1 MPLKKPKPV
10 LIVPSKPKLIRLPK
24 ARIPRTV
31 RVIRTEREKP
41 YIPDPQEARERE
53 IEALVRSL
61 KSEIAS
67 IDDPELHD
75 QWDGAISEVAKD
87 GDMSRMLELAR
98 YRRKVVPID
107 EFLFSNTYMGLRR
120 GDIYPGVLEALHE
133 LDTDKYNEAVFK
145 GAIGGG
151 KSTVA
156 NLGIPRQLYKLSCM
170 RSPQDTFGVQ
180 PYSSLVFTIQSVR
193 LSTAKK
199 AVFGEL
205 GKFINNSPFF
215 TEIYPYDKRVQS
227 QMMFRQQNVI
237 LLPVSSSDTGAISMN
252 VIGGILDEMNFMQKV
267 LKSKQGSADETG
279 EYDQAKTL
287 YENLSRRRKS
297 RFMHKGN
304 LPGILY
310 LISSSRYPDDFTEVK
325 AAESAMMGGPDEKIY
340 VWSKSLWESKGRDN
354 YSPEEFRVILGDERA
369 RARIMAADEPDP
381 PASEER
387 EILRVPEDFR
397 SDFEKNINDAIRDF
411 GGRTTLAS
419 RPFITNPERIYDAI
433 HLAEE
438 FGYASV
444 IPDDQVDLS
453 IGEPT
458 ILEQRVRSDVQTMR
472 VAHADLAVTRDSA
485 GLAVGH
491 VAGTKTIER
500 KDPETGKI
508 EVEVLPIIAYDL
520 VLRIMPPPNGE
531 IDFSQIRKIIYRL
544 RDEHNLPIKVVTT
557 DGFQSVDFRQILAK
571 KRFATDYVSM
581 DKTVE
586 PYRTLRDAL
595 NDGRVFLPGH
605 QHLLKEL
612 VELEYVRKNTKEKID
627 HKPRGSK
634 DVADAVCGVAS
645 YLMTRRNTWSTQ
657 PKYQARNG
665 MLLHGNR
672 THIESVRLEELDT
685 ETFETLYIN
694 GRAVIQHR
702 SNPQRR
708 GIVRRKAA

>member
-10 LIVPSKPKLIRLPK
+10 LIVPERPKLIRPVK
-24 ARIPRTV
+24 RIPRTV
-31 RVIRTEREKP
+31 RIIKTEKP
-41 YIPDPQEARERE
+41 TYIADPQVDRERQ

-61 KSEIAS
+61 RSEIMS
-67 IDDPELHD
+67 IGDPDLQD
-75 QWDGAISEVAKD
+75 QWNEAIKNVAKD
-87 GDMSRMLELAR
+87 GDMTKMIELSR
-98 YRRKVVPID
+98 YRRKVVPLD
-107 EFLFSNTYMGLRR
+107 EFLFSNTYMGLQRK
-120 GDIYPGVLEALHE
+120 DIYPGVLEALHE
-133 LDTDKYNEAVFK
+133 LDSDKYSEAVFK

-156 NLGIPRQLYKLSCM
+156 NLGIPRSIYKLSCM

-180 PYSSLVFTIQSVR
+180 PLSSLVFTIQSVR

-205 GKFINNSPFF
+205 GKYINNSPFF
-215 TEIYPYDKRVQS
+215 NEIYPYDKRVQS
-227 QMMFRQQNVI
+227 QMLFRQQNVI
-237 LLPVSSSDTGAISMN
+237 ILPVSSSDTGAISMN
-252 VIGGILDEMNFMQKV
+252 VIGGILDEMNFMAKV
-267 LKSKQGSADETG
+267 SKSKSGSADEQG

-297 RFMHKGN
+297 RFVHKGN

-325 AAESAMMGGPDEKIY
+325 AAESRMMGGPDDKIY
-340 VWSKSLWESKGRDN
+340 VWSKSLWDSKGRHNFMDQ
-354 YSPEEFRVILGDERA
+354 EFRVMLGDERT
-369 RARIMAADEPDP
+369 RARIMADDEPDAP
-381 PASEER
+381 PDEDGEER
-387 EILRVPEDFR
+387 MIRVPEDFR

-411 GGRTTLAS
+411 AGRTTLAS
-419 RPFITNPERIYDAI
+419 RPFITNPERLYDAMS
-433 HLAEE
+433 LASQY
-438 FGYASV
+438 GYASV
-444 IPDDQVDLS
+444 IPDEAVDLS
-453 IGEPT
+453 ISEPT
-458 ILEQRVRSDVQTMR
+458 ILEQRVRNDVGTMR
-472 VAHADLAVTRDSA
+472 VAHADLAITRDSA

-491 VAGTKTIER
+491 VAGTKTMER
-500 KDPETGKI
+500 RDPSTGKI

-531 IDFSQIRKIIYRL
+531 IDFSLIRRIIYRL
-544 RDEHNLPIKVVTT
+544 RDDFGLPIKVVTT

-571 KRFATDYVSM
+571 KRFATEYLSM
-581 DKTVE
+581 DKDVQ
-586 PYRTLRDAL
+586 PYRTLRDAF
-595 NDGRVFLPGH
+595 NDGRVFLPRH
-605 QHLLKEL
+605 QHLMKEL
-612 VELEYVRKNTKEKID
+612 VELEYVRQRAKEKVD

-657 PKYQARNG
+657 PKFQAGNG

-672 THIESVRLEELDT
+672 THIDNVKLEELDT

-708 GIVRRKAA
+708 GIVRRKAS